1 MESIRKKLPRRQS
14 TLSDADL
21 DFIVANTSNSDK
33 DMLRKQFANFCE
45 QCPDGHIDRKNFR
58 LLMRSCHPGRN
69 LERLE
74 KRIFNMYDEN
84 RDGRISFAEFMV
96 VMYVMSNGTPEENFR
111 QIFRILDADGNGV
124 ITLSE
129 LKKVVKDIFKL
140 LSDDDKEAA
149 KDKANL
155 TLAAFA
161 EMDANKDGEVTEAEF
176 LAAIRSNE
184 KMTSLLTLKVVEIFD
199 SGNK

>member
-1 MESIRKKLPRRQS
+1 MNPPL
-14 TLSDADL
+14 
-21 DFIVANTSNSDK
+21 
-33 DMLRKQFANFCE
+33 
-45 QCPDGHIDRKNFR
+45 
-58 LLMRSCHPGRN
+58 
-69 LERLE
+69 
-74 KRIFNMYDEN
+74 
-84 RDGRISFAEFMV
+84 
-96 VMYVMSNGTPEENFR
+96 
-111 QIFRILDADGNGV
+111 
-124 ITLSE
+124 LSE

>member
-1 MESIRKKLPRRQS
+1 
-14 TLSDADL
+14 
-21 DFIVANTSNSDK
+21 V
-33 DMLRKQFANFCE
+33 QFANFCE